1 MRARPIL
8 AVVLLAAFA
17 AAQAAY
23 PEKPIRF
30 VVPSASGGSVDVLMR
45 ILTQQ
50 LSAQMGVAFVVENKP
65 GASYVP
71 GTMDIV
77 KAAPDGYTLGYGN
90 IVSLAVN
97 RTLLPAL
104 PYDVEKDL
112 TLVSNCAQVFNM
124 LAVNNGLPVRTVAE
138 LIDYAKK
145 NPGKLSNGS
154 SGNGTT
160 GHLGGELFKAMTGTQ
175 MVHVPYKGSAQA
187 INDLISGNIE
197 VMFDNV
203 PSIGAHV
210 KSGRVRGLAVS
221 APKRAAQFPEL
232 PTIAEA
238 GVPGYETNSW
248 GGEIEIDACGK
259 IAAPGFIDAHTHD
272 DRLMLSAPEMAPKVS
287 QGVTTV
293 VAGNCGVS
301 LAPAPRGMPQ
311 PVTPPLDL
319 MDSEGTWFHFKS
331 FREYVEALRA
341 QPPATNCALLVGHSM
356 LRLQTMDDV
365 EKPASPREISSMR
378 SMVDEALAAG
388 AIGLST
394 VLYYAPPR
402 AAPTEE
408 VIEGCRP
415 LAARKGIYCAPMP
428 REGDR
433 AA

>member
-1 MRARPIL
+1 MRARRIL
-8 AVVLLAAFA
+8 VLLAAYGIVA
-17 AAQAAY
+17 HAAY

-30 VVPSASGGSVDVLMR
+30 VVPSAAGGSVDVLMR

-50 LSAQMGVAFVVENKP
+50 MSTQMGVAFVVENKP
-65 GASYVP
+65 GASFVP

-112 TLVSNCAQVFNM
+112 TLVSSCVQVFNM
-124 LAVNNGLPVRTVAE
+124 LAVSNGLPVRTVAE

-203 PSIGAHV
+203 PSIGPHV
-210 KSGRVRGLAVS
+210 KAGRVRGLGVS
-221 APKRAAQFPEL
+221 SPKRAASFPEI

-238 GVPGYETNSW
+238 GVPGYVTNSW
-248 GGEIEIDACGK
+248 GGVIGPARLPRDVVMRLNTEIKA
-259 IAAPGFIDAHTHD
+259 
-272 DRLMLSAPEMAPKVS
+272 
-287 QGVTTV
+287 
-293 VAGNCGVS
+293 
-301 LAPAPRGMPQ
+301 
-311 PVTPPLDL
+311 
-319 MDSEGTWFHFKS
+319 
-331 FREYVEALRA
+331 
-341 QPPATNCALLVGHSM
+341 
-356 LRLQTMDDV
+356 
-365 EKPASPREISSMR
+365 
-378 SMVDEALAAG
+378 ALAVPAVVERYRQLDSD
-388 AIGLST
+388 I
-394 VLYYAPPR
+394 
-402 AAPTEE
+402 
-408 VIEGCRP
+408 
-415 LAARKGIYCAPMP
+415 
-428 REGDR
+428 
-433 AA
+433 